1 MRNKK
6 SVLFVRPDYHCSFI
20 YREQLIKSGWKADIY
35 VPNSLSKDILYSQ
48 ESILQSPYIPFN
60 DILIVKYI
68 NQLLLIFWWI
78 SKFWRYEF
86 HIYYGEPPAINLLE
100 RQLGLTWLFGE
111 NFVLELWLAKI
122 FRVKL
127 VHLPPG
133 CRDDET
139 KENFSKLDSGNVCD
153 NCGLSDRCDDNKNKL
168 NFSRINRYFD
178 LMVGN
183 GSIESTQFKLTHLK
197 FKTIDLAK
205 WNKNIE
211 IPAEHKLAK
220 TKNLKILHSSYLAKS
235 GRDWRG
241 RNIKGSPYILS
252 AIERLKSEG
261 HYVEYLYIHDKKSK
275 DMRFYQAQADII
287 VDQLIYGWW
296 GSTTVEATA
305 LGKPVVCYLRPSWK
319 QFFFKVFPEYASI
332 PIIEATT
339 ETIYEVLKNLVVDA
353 EYRQQIGEESRAF
366 AESHFD
372 PKKNAVDFTKAL
384 ESL

>member
-1 MRNKK
+1 M
-6 SVLFVRPDYHCSFI
+6 L
-20 YREQLIKSGWKADIY
+20 
-35 VPNSLSKDILYSQ
+35 
-48 ESILQSPYIPFN
+48 
-60 DILIVKYI
+60 
-68 NQLLLIFWWI
+68 
-78 SKFWRYEF
+78 KFWRYEF
-86 HIYYGEPPAINLLE
+86 HIYYGPPPMVNYLE
-100 RQLGLTWLFGE
+100 RKLGLTRLFGPD
-111 NFVLELWLAKI
+111 FVLELWLSKLFKI
-122 FRVKL
+122 KL

-139 KENFSKLDSGNVCD
+139 KEKFSELDSGNVCG
-153 NCGLSDRCDDNKNKL
+153 NCGMFNQCDDNKNRL

-178 LMVGN
+178 LMVGT
-183 GSIESTQFKLTHLK
+183 GSIDSTQLKLTHLK
-197 FKTIDLAK
+197 FKIIDLAK
-205 WNKNIE
+205 WNRNIE

-220 TKNLKILHSSYLAKS
+220 TKNLKILHSSYLTKS

-241 RNIKGSPYILS
+241 RNIKGSPHILS

-261 HYVEYLYIHDKKSK
+261 YCVEYLYIHDKKSK

-296 GSTTVEATA
+296 GSTAVEAAA

-319 QFFFKVFPEYASI
+319 QFFFKVFPEYVSI
-332 PIIEATT
+332 PIVEANT

-353 EYRQQIGEESRAF
+353 TYRNQMGEDSRTF

-372 PKKNAVDFTKAL
+372 AKKNTADFIKTL